1 MLDVVVPC
9 NDTVLPSIGT
19 RGTVPAP
26 MLNAADPT
34 ICVRAVEP
42 RSAGDVCR
50 VIQGEARQLVAGEAA
65 RVCRVLLPEAVHDKT
80 LFVRKVGAA
89 VQ

>member
-1 MLDVVVPC
+1 
-9 NDTVLPSIGT
+9 
-19 RGTVPAP
+19 

-50 VIQGEARQLVAGEAA
+50 VIQGEARLGCRGSGKGLSSAPA
-65 RVCRVLLPEAVHDKT
+65 RSSARQDT
-80 LFVRKVGAA
+80 VRA
-89 VQ
+89 

>member
-1 MLDVVVPC
+1 
-9 NDTVLPSIGT
+9 
-19 RGTVPAP
+19 

-80 LFVRKVGAA
+80 LFVRKVG
-89 VQ
+89 VLCNSKCHSSTQCKNK